1 MTNSTKTYWSLSST
15 HSNMEPIQNF
25 QFLRTSCIFL
35 SKKPLPN
42 KPFIGVSKT
51 QLCFSHQHHSL
62 HKPVTSKISTN
73 QQTSTISYL
82 INSCGLLPE
91 TASLVSQKVHLQN
104 PEKANSVLALLR
116 KHGFSQTQIS
126 NLIRKRPLLLLADPE
141 NTLLPKLEFFHSIG
155 ASSTDLARVLTA
167 DPTLLT
173 RSLENQ
179 IVPCYN
185 FLKSVLLSDKKIVTA
200 LKRTSWIFLEG
211 HTKNLIPNISF
222 LRELGVP
229 ESCIVLLLTHFP
241 EALMQKHDNFGHI
254 VNEVKEMGFDPM
266 KSTFVLAI
274 HAISGKG
281 NKSIWERCYEVYRR
295 WGWSKDEILLA
306 FRKHPHCMILSEK
319 KIMKAMDF
327 FVNKMGWPSK
337 MIAKCPV
344 VLLFSLERR
353 IVPRC
358 SVIQVL
364 SLKGLVKKDMSLTT
378 VLLPVEESFLERFVT
393 RFQEEIPQLMSVY
406 QGKVYLESII

>member
-1 MTNSTKTYWSLSST
+1 M
-15 HSNMEPIQNF
+15 
-25 QFLRTSCIFL
+25 
-35 SKKPLPN
+35 
-42 KPFIGVSKT
+42 
-51 QLCFSHQHHSL
+51 
-62 HKPVTSKISTN
+62 
-73 QQTSTISYL
+73 
-82 INSCGLLPE
+82 
-91 TASLVSQKVHLQN
+91 
-104 PEKANSVLALLR
+104 
-116 KHGFSQTQIS
+116 
-126 NLIRKRPLLLLADPE
+126 
-141 NTLLPKLEFFHSIG
+141 
-155 ASSTDLARVLTA
+155 
-167 DPTLLT
+167 
-173 RSLENQ
+173 
-179 IVPCYN
+179 
-185 FLKSVLLSDKKIVTA
+185 
-200 LKRTSWIFLEG
+200 
-211 HTKNLIPNISF
+211 
-222 LRELGVP
+222 
-229 ESCIVLLLTHFP
+229 LLLTHFP